1 VLNNE
6 LPKDRVGS
14 GIYAP
19 NPANGV
25 EDGGNC
31 DTQNG
36 IIRLESRSISIPDYT
51 DGIFELAFT
60 HNISSEPAYDG
71 GNIKYSLDQ
80 GTTWAII
87 PSDAFTVNP
96 YNTVLTTDN
105 DNNNPMVEE
114 EVFSGADENSDNS
127 IWGQSVID
135 LSTLGIVANSS
146 IKLRWEFGSDG
157 CNGNDGW
164 YIDDIVIYNCAQTL
178 SINDLDFLNKNIRVY
193 NNPSSGV
200 FEIKMQNISGFK
212 YDIYDIRGKSI
223 MHKVEIDNNSF
234 DIDLGN
240 YSKGLY
246 FLKLYSNLGSVTK
259 KLILK

>member
-1 VLNNE
+1 
-6 LPKDRVGS
+6 
-14 GIYAP
+14 
-19 NPANGV
+19 
-25 EDGGNC
+25 
-31 DTQNG
+31 
-36 IIRLESRSISIPDYT
+36 
-51 DGIFELAFT
+51 
-60 HNISSEPAYDG
+60 
-71 GNIKYSLDQ
+71 
-80 GTTWAII
+80 
-87 PSDAFTVNP
+87 
-96 YNTVLTTDN
+96 
-105 DNNNPMVEE
+105 
-114 EVFSGADENSDNS
+114 
-127 IWGQSVID
+127 
-135 LSTLGIVANSS
+135 NSS